1 MTQRGSAATEVLTTD
16 PPTPRLRRDR
26 LDGWHGWFPS
36 RKELNRTDGPR
47 NTRRTRTKQISS
59 PKLSSLFAAC
69 RPWRVFSGQNKL
81 FLEGRKSSQDGWFP
95 SRKELNRT
103 DGPRNTRRTRTK
115 QMSSPKLSSLFAYL
129 VGKISYS
136 WRAENLRKT
145 RRISPIALR
154 IHTDVKKMT
163 KPE

>member
-1 MTQRGSAATEVLTTD
+1 MVKLHWRRRLHIDALVLDLFYGVQGKFLKIFRGRPRIDTRLGARLRCGRRMGREGGEPREPRITQRGSAATEVLTTD

-47 NTRRTRTKQISS
+47 NTRRKRAKQI
-59 PKLSSLFAAC
+59 
-69 RPWRVFSGQNKL
+69 
-81 FLEGRKSSQDGWFP
+81 
-95 SRKELNRT
+95 
-103 DGPRNTRRTRTK
+103 
-115 QMSSPKLSSLFAYL
+115 SSPKLSSLFAYL

-145 RRISPIALR
+145 RRISPIAVR
-154 IHTDVKKMT
+154 ISRMGQGG
-163 KPE
+163 

>member
-1 MTQRGSAATEVLTTD
+1 MNRGLPRAAQPQPKLLTTD

-59 PKLSSLFAAC
+59 PK
-69 RPWRVFSGQNKL
+69 FSG
-81 FLEGRKSSQDGWFP
+81 
-95 SRKELNRT
+95 
-103 DGPRNTRRTRTK
+103 
-115 QMSSPKLSSLFAYL
+115 LFAYL

-145 RRISPIALR
+145 RRISPIAVR
-154 IHTDVKKMT
+154 MGTDKKWC
-163 KPE
+163 KHEGVFISSAFKSWIGLLPAPNIRDFLVSRC

>member
-1 MTQRGSAATEVLTTD
+1 MYEGLSIEPRIAQRGSAATEVLTMD

-59 PKLSSLFAAC
+59 PKLSSLFA
-69 RPWRVFSGQNKL
+69 
-81 FLEGRKSSQDGWFP
+81 
-95 SRKELNRT
+95 
-103 DGPRNTRRTRTK
+103 
-115 QMSSPKLSSLFAYL
+115 YL

-136 WRAENLRKT
+136 PRTENLRKT
-145 RRISPIALR
+145 RRIWPIALR
-154 IHTDVKKMT
+154 ND
-163 KPE
+163 